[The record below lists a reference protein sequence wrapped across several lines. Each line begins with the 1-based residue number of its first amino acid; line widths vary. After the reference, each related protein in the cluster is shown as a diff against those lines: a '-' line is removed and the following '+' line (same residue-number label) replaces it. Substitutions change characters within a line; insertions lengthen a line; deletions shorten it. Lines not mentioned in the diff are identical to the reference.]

1 MYLKRLEIQGF
12 KSFADTLKLDF
23 NKGISAVVG
32 PNGSGKSNI
41 ADSIRWVLGEQSAK
55 TLRGAKMEDVIFAGT
70 QNRKPLGFAEVTITL
85 DNSDGKIPISFGEVS
100 VTRRVYRS
108 GESEYSINGTSCR
121 LRDIY
126 ELFMD
131 TGVGKEGYS
140 IIGQGQID
148 RILSSKPEDR
158 RFLFEEAVGIVKYK
172 NRKLEAEKKLEIE
185 KQNLIRVEDIISE
198 LEKQIQPLS
207 IQAEKA
213 KEYLSIKEKLKV
225 VDLNIFIEE
234 ADILRKELSSLEESL
249 SINEEELMRQ
259 KDLYT
264 KQKED
269 YTRLRKEIDKTEE
282 EIFQIQN
289 NISDIKMLI
298 EKIEGDNKAI
308 LQDIHHLNQDIRRLQ
323 NECDQIQDK
332 VIQKDEEKVQLS
344 FKAKGLT
351 LELNSKK
358 QILAEKEVQFNEL
371 TKLLSTSET
380 EIEKFKSDIIEK
392 MNQSSELKSS
402 IQKMKGFLEQ
412 IENRRS
418 QIEIEKSRIKTQ
430 HKEQT
435 VHLKALNK
443 MHEDKRGKI
452 QAIQNDIDALIMHNE
467 HIFEVIHQQSNSIG
481 NLTEKMHQMKSRQQI
496 LDQMEKEYEGFN
508 KSVKNILRLKQEN
521 PQHWQGI
528 CGVVAELV
536 KVPDG
541 YETSIEVALGSSMQN
556 IVTTN
561 EEVSKKVIEYLRKNQ
576 LGRATFLPLS
586 AIKGKELGKEKHQLL
601 KEDGVLGIASSIIS
615 YEPIYHNVISYL
627 LGRVIVVKDL
637 DCGITLAKKYDH
649 KYKIV
654 TLEGDVLNVGGSMTG
669 GSIYQ
674 KSSNIFSRSRELREL
689 TTELNA
695 VIHQLEEA
703 KNELIQYEKIK
714 NQNLREI
721 ENKKSI
727 LQKLNIEIISRN
739 HEIQQCK
746 EAISRIEEKKK
757 QFTLEEEQLEIQYKD
772 ISAKLSERN
781 MLLDTIE
788 KDIVEIHS
796 KVDTHQSHIQS
807 ERALKEDLTQSITE
821 LKIQISSL
829 EQNNNHMNE
838 NMKRIEDEIQNL
850 ILEKQKKEE
859 EIKNC
864 FIETE
869 LKQKEIQE
877 NKNRIENLYLSL
889 KEKTESQN
897 GLQESKKQSLINLQE
912 HEEKIEHT
920 TKNIELIQQEIHRI
934 ENKKTKFKFEQEN
947 LFNHIWEEYEETYNS
962 ALNFKQDMG
971 SITQMKKLSAE
982 YNAQIRNLGHINLNA
997 INEYEKV
1004 KERYEFLST
1013 QKEDILNA
1021 EHKLRNI
1028 IQDLTTSMEKQFKE
1042 NFAVISS
1049 NFNEV
1054 FRELFG
1060 GGQAHLQLTE
1070 EENVLESGIEII
1082 AQPPGKKLQNM
1093 MLLSG
1098 GERALTAIALLF
1110 SILKMKPSP
1119 FCILDEIE
1127 AALDDANVNRFA
1139 HYLKRFG
1146 DQTQFIVITHR
1157 KGTMEVADTL
1167 YGVTMQEQGI
1177 SKLLSVKLSDVQE
1190 NEEAS

>member
-1 MYLKRLEIQGF
+1 
-12 KSFADTLKLDF
+12 
-23 NKGISAVVG
+23 
-32 PNGSGKSNI
+32 
-41 ADSIRWVLGEQSAK
+41 
-55 TLRGAKMEDVIFAGT
+55 
-70 QNRKPLGFAEVTITL
+70 
-85 DNSDGKIPISFGEVS
+85 
-100 VTRRVYRS
+100 
-108 GESEYSINGTSCR
+108 
-121 LRDIY
+121 
-126 ELFMD
+126 
-131 TGVGKEGYS
+131 
-140 IIGQGQID
+140 
-148 RILSSKPEDR
+148 
-158 RFLFEEAVGIVKYK
+158 
-172 NRKLEAEKKLEIE
+172 
-185 KQNLIRVEDIISE
+185 
-198 LEKQIQPLS
+198 
-207 IQAEKA
+207 
-213 KEYLSIKEKLKV
+213 
-225 VDLNIFIEE
+225 
-234 ADILRKELSSLEESL
+234 
-249 SINEEELMRQ
+249 
-259 KDLYT
+259 
-264 KQKED
+264 
-269 YTRLRKEIDKTEE
+269 
-282 EIFQIQN
+282 
-289 NISDIKMLI
+289 
-298 EKIEGDNKAI
+298 
-308 LQDIHHLNQDIRRLQ
+308 
-323 NECDQIQDK
+323 
-332 VIQKDEEKVQLS
+332 
-344 FKAKGLT
+344 
-351 LELNSKK
+351 
-358 QILAEKEVQFNEL
+358 
-371 TKLLSTSET
+371 
-380 EIEKFKSDIIEK
+380 
-392 MNQSSELKSS
+392 
-402 IQKMKGFLEQ
+402 MKGFLEQ